1 MEQDNGNW
9 VLGNKV
15 IETTIDAELTTNSKV
30 ITKMSL
36 KRNRTESGVTS
47 NEMFQSLNLAGTRV
61 CRPDLVTWLL
71 GWNEMFP
78 PRTTMISSSGLSLA
92 GLSWVFSTKVGVAGP
107 GSPFGIIGAIAL
119 LSTSVGAEASCLV
132 GNC

>member
-1 MEQDNGNW
+1 M
-9 VLGNKV
+9 
-15 IETTIDAELTTNSKV
+15 
-30 ITKMSL
+30 
-36 KRNRTESGVTS
+36 TS
-47 NEMFQSLNLAGTRV
+47 NEMFQSWNLAGTPV
-61 CRPDLVTWLL
+61 CCPDLVPWLL

-92 GLSWVFSTKVGVAGP
+92 GLSYVFSTKVGVAWP

-119 LSTSVGAEASCLV
+119 SSTSVGAEASFLV

>member
-1 MEQDNGNW
+1 
-9 VLGNKV
+9 
-15 IETTIDAELTTNSKV
+15 
-30 ITKMSL
+30 
-36 KRNRTESGVTS
+36 
-47 NEMFQSLNLAGTRV
+47 MFQSLNLAGTHV

-92 GLSWVFSTKVGVAGP
+92 GLSWVFSTKVGVPGP

-119 LSTSVGAEASCLV
+119 SSTSEGAEASCLV